1 MAFVEKGDVQIF
13 FCVVPLSHS
22 ADRCLIDTVDV
33 LFIFVCLLRT
43 LSEVIPKC
51 CCLVLLQQYAGVLNT
66 VAS

>member
-13 FCVVPLSHS
+13 FFLCCPSQPLC
-22 ADRCLIDTVDV
+22 RQIDAVDV
-33 LFIFVCLLRT
+33 LFIFVCSLRT